1 MKDFIIKHKGAFAGG
16 LIGMVVAVLMLLLGF
31 WKTILV
37 ILFIGIGVL
46 AGMSMDGNNIIKD
59 YIEKIKNK

>member
-31 WKTILV
+31 WKTVLV
-37 ILFIGIGVL
+37 FLFIGIGVL
-46 AGMSMDGNNIIKD
+46 VGMSMDGRNIVKD

>member
-1 MKDFIIKHKGAFAGG
+1 MKHKGAFAGG

-37 ILFIGIGVL
+37 ILFIGIGVV
-46 AGMSMDGNNIIKD
+46 AGMSMDGNNVIKD
-59 YIEKIKNK
+59 YIEKLKNK